1 MEYEKKL
8 REEGVHTETEIQEK
22 TMLMN
27 CLISK
32 LIYHHGQYRVPVTAG
47 NWEDIWDQCINPNG
61 SDWVGGGHQ
70 SGADTMDGGS
80 NISYQNKSGQ
90 IEKGKTILESM
101 NVKDLKKLAKNHVI
115 KPFSKLKK
123 LELIS
128 KLIENGENNEYI
140 KKEAVTFTSHRT
152 STYETLDDK
161 INFITK
167 KHCDKYVLLS
177 RKKEEWEKMRSPY
190 IYYLMIFDASK
201 IDLSK
206 DSLEWNKKG
215 NKYEGKNENKPY
227 HAWINGP
234 KTSDQ
239 LNITINIDYIGGYT
253 KIIIP

>member
-1 MEYEKKL
+1 MEYEKEL
-8 REEGVHTETEIQEK
+8 RETGEYTEIEIQEK
-22 TMLMN
+22 MLIN
-27 CLISK
+27 CLKSK
-32 LIYHHGQYRVPVTAG
+32 LMKHHELYRVPVTAG
-47 NWEDIWDQCINPNG
+47 NWEDIWDQCINPRG
-61 SDWVGGGHQ
+61 SNWIGGGHQ
-70 SGADTMDGGS
+70 SGADTIDRCL

-101 NVKDLKKLAKNHVI
+101 NVKDLKNLAKNHGI
-115 KPFSKLKK
+115 KPLSKLKK
-123 LELIS
+123 SELIS

-177 RKKEEWEKMRSPY
+177 RKKEEWSGNRPY

-215 NKYEGKNENKPY
+215 NKYEGTNENKPY